1 MGLFKNLL
9 GSSNRRQSA
18 SGFQSQSK
26 KPPSQ
31 ETFILESILT
41 PSGLVDGGDDSPDP
55 IIIESELPDEIESE
69 LEEEVETASEEDLT
83 PVELSNLDEVDEVEI
98 PFITELEELEIE
110 DNSETSEENL
120 AESNEEIISEAESL
134 SELNENSETEIIETT
149 LNTSPEVNEESSSDL
164 EFSSEVEE
172 GSTENQNE
180 TVSSS
185 EEISEDSTLEEPE
198 ATASSSE
205 EISEVSSLEES
216 PTEETA
222 SELEEIS
229 EVSTLEESTTEDVET
244 TTEAELDESIEE
256 TESSTYS
263 ETEDFNDTDTV
274 NESENETDS
283 NGEILEEIV
292 SSPIDFN
299 FDSGIFTVGETGEI
313 GIDYLFDGGGFGWG
327 EVAIFSLE
335 GMEELDLSLEG
346 FIQEAS
352 NRALSDSELG
362 HVVISD
368 GHEGAKFSG
377 GMGGEADV
385 NRGEY
390 LGVKTFN
397 MRPGD
402 KFAMMLIPN
411 GKVQQVFDNPNAEGN
426 IRPLFSLSNANP
438 EDGFQLGQIA
448 DVTGDGNTF
457 VFEDLRVDNKSDH
470 DYNDIIFQVRGASG
484 EAVHLDEVVNPNKD
498 WRSSD
503 MGQALIEYAQP
514 YITPD
519 EPIVEIEN
527 NLSNLLTELE
537 DLLDEEESETEIEI
551 DEEVFNSEVV
561 ETEVIG
567 NEIVELSEEE
577 QSQDESTE
585 LVESTELEVEESE
598 VVEIED
604 NLENPV
610 VEESEV
616 SENKENLDTPVIE
629 ESEVVEI
636 ADNLDYSVGELT
648 EPESE
653 QIEVEESLASSI
665 VEETEESKV
674 TEIEDNLET
683 SVEQS
688 EITEIEDNL
697 ETPVIEESLSE
708 LEETEVEENLST
720 AVVEETEQSELVEI
734 EDSGETPIVQQ
745 TEESNAT
752 EIEENLDTSIAGETE
767 ESVVNETEESIVNET
782 EENSESSTF
791 PTEPTVIDESSENLT
806 VEETD
811 ESESVEIAENSE
823 TFVVEE
829 TEESEVIEIAENS
842 ETFVVE
848 ETEESEVIEI
858 VDNSENPVVEEN
870 LSTLTVEEAEES
882 VVIEAEENSE
892 SSTSQTEPTVID
904 KSSES
909 STIVGEVEES
919 KVIKIADNSETSVVE
934 EAKELEVI
942 EIADNSETSVVE
954 EVENNLE
961 TTLAKEAEAELEE
974 TELQEISEDSF
985 VEEIEQSESVEVE
998 ENLDNSGVEK
1008 TEETE
1013 FIDVDNSSESSTL
1026 PVETTEFEDV
1036 ENNFS
1041 ETSPT
1046 STSESPTINLVNRLE
1061 NLTYN
1066 LQNQSLSETPVNS
1079 NLIQQLEQLTNR
1091 LITQAEA
1098 NPNFAVS
1105 TNTLQLIERLETQL
1119 ITQPVLPTPVEPFI
1133 DFEFPVENQ
1142 PLIGIIDT
1150 GFSGDNPDI
1159 DYSRITWG
1167 SDKVDGD
1174 SDPTLSAGEGNEH
1187 GTHVLGL
1194 IAAKQDNGIGIDG
1207 INNNAPIWAGRAIG
1221 SGRWAESL
1229 VEFVDAAVE
1238 SGQPNAVVN
1247 LSLDLT
1253 QIDAE
1258 GNVTTRYEFTPLE
1271 MAALEY
1277 ARQNNILVAVAAGNE
1292 GGVMSALGQ
1301 ASQQFDNIITVGSA
1315 QQIDSE
1321 TSAWQGFNRAEYS
1334 NYGNGLDIVADSGTL
1349 ENPVISTVGDGIGA
1363 MDGTSVATAKVTGAI
1378 SQVWAANPELNY
1390 RQVIDIIKAT
1400 ATDLQDTNPDVE
1412 TGAGLLNIA
1421 AAIHLA
1427 KVTQPE
1433 EYNPDLQLVPTTW
1446 SGEGKVTPTERAVRY
1461 RYEMKVGDTL
1471 WGIAQRELGN
1481 GSRWTE
1487 ITKDP
1492 AGKTPFTSAEASRL
1506 SIGQAIYLP
1515 GNDPNPQPQ
1524 PQPTPQPQP
1533 QPTPQPQPQPSSDT
1547 VKQAALNNFL
1557 KPFGDLRSSSW
1568 SNFLKEMFEKFY
1580 NSANKTLNSKAPQ
1593 QGTGTSVNTTL
1604 QRTPTQSVKTLAGKK
1619 IILDPGHGI
1628 TNTGFDPGAVGY
1640 GTTEAVENLHQVKL
1654 IANHLRQLGAEV
1666 KVLDEPLSLAQIGQR
1681 AAGHDIFVSLH
1692 QNAFNKNAQ
1701 GHEVY
1706 SHSNAPAKDAQL
1718 AQAINSE
1725 LDAIF
1730 PDHVIPNRG
1739 TKKADFSVLRNAPTN
1754 VPAVLVESLFIDA
1767 PGMSRANVEKAATA
1781 VARGIEKFFTGKVTG
1796 STPPSNNPTTPKP
1809 TPSSTSG
1816 VVNSKVGSF
1825 PLNFRSGSFVG
1836 ASVIGKLPKGT
1847 PLKILKS
1854 VTGGTYNPGTGS
1866 RNDWYQIEV
1875 NGKTGYVAAYYVDV
1889 KSSSKPTQTSF
1900 NLKPGGTNLDFRRG
1914 QEWVTSTG
1922 YKFKFQ
1928 TDGNLVLYDRK
1939 GKAIWATGTHGTNA
1953 DRFSVQTD
1961 GNVVLYDRGKPV
1973 WATDTAGNKG
1983 AYFSIQGDGNLV
1995 VYSSN
2000 RKALFNTGTVNGRQR
2015 TLSAS
2020 AQWLRDRN
2028 LKRFPGL
2035 KFSTVV
2041 SKATGKAL
2049 DAGGKNNSVYPHSS
2063 PNSKNEYHQ
2072 WGFEKVGNY
2081 YMIINKAT
2089 GKALDGGGNGGKLPY
2104 VHPDPTKSNPY
2115 QLWKLQK
2122 VGDAYLIVNKATGRA
2137 LDSGGANGNHIY
2149 MHPNPI
2155 PGNSFHQW
2163 KLNLPNSGGSSTKTG
2178 YVNSSIGLNLRRDPS
2193 TNQAK
2198 ISTLPNGTKLT
2209 ILEKVTGQPYY
2220 PGNRTDWYKVKVG
2233 NTVGYVAAAY
2243 VKEGST
2249 PTSPSPQP
2257 QKIMSYSEFVNN
2269 WRNWSEYTS
2278 SRNPFPGKGANC
2290 TWYAHGR
2297 MMQLGYSEYALDSM
2311 LGNAGTW
2318 DNTAARGAKVRSTPQ
2333 VPSIAVWEARV
2344 GGAGSV
2350 GHVAVVERVNSDGS
2364 ILISESNWPTGNAY
2378 GTRTLYPNKYGWPSK
2393 FITVPKA

>member
-164 EFSSEVEE
+164 ESSSEVEE

-198 ATASSSE
+198 AEETASSSE

-292 SSPIDFN
+292 SYPIDFN

-402 KFAMMLIPN
+402 KFAVMLVPN

-426 IRPLFSLSNANP
+426 IRPLFSLSTANP

-527 NLSNLLTELE
+527 NLSNLLTDLE
-537 DLLDEEESETEIEI
+537 GLLDEGESETETES
-551 DEEVFNSEVV
+551 DEEVSNSEVV
-561 ETEVIG
+561 ETEVVD
-567 NEIVELSEEE
+567 EIVEVSEEE
-577 QSQDESTE
+577 ESQDESTE
-585 LVESTELEVEESE
+585 LVEFTESEVEESE

-604 NLENPV
+604 NLDTSIGESIEV
-610 VEESEV
+610 ESEQTEVEESVVSSIIEETDESEV
-616 SENKENLDTPVIE
+616 IEIADNLDTPVVE

-636 ADNLDYSVGELT
+636 ADNLDTPV
-648 EPESE
+648 
-653 QIEVEESLASSI
+653 VEEFSP
-665 VEETEESKV
+665 
-674 TEIEDNLET
+674 D
-683 SVEQS
+683 
-688 EITEIEDNL
+688 
-697 ETPVIEESLSE
+697 
-708 LEETEVEENLST
+708 LEETESEENLST

-734 EDSGETPIVQQ
+734 EDSGDTPIVQQ

-752 EIEENLDTSIAGETE
+752 EIEDNLDTSIVE
-767 ESVVNETEESIVNET
+767 ETEESIVNET
-782 EENSESSTF
+782 EENLETSTSQ
-791 PTEPTVIDESSENLT
+791 TEPTVIDESSENLT

-811 ESESVEIAENSE
+811 KFEVVEIAD
-823 TFVVEE
+823 
-829 TEESEVIEIAENS
+829 NS

-858 VDNSENPVVEEN
+858 VDNSETSVVEKAEELEAVEIADNSEISVVGEAKELEVIEIADNSETSVVEN
-870 LSTLTVEEAEES
+870 NSSTPTVEEAEES

-892 SSTSQTEPTVID
+892 SSTSPTEPTVID

-919 KVIKIADNSETSVVE
+919 KVIEIADNSETSVVE
-934 EAKELEVI
+934 EA
-942 EIADNSETSVVE
+942 
-954 EVENNLE
+954 ENNLE
-961 TTLAKEAEAELEE
+961 TTLAKEPEQELEE
-974 TELQEISEDSF
+974 TELQETSEDSF

-998 ENLDNSGVEK
+998 DNLDNSGVEK
-1008 TEETE
+1008 TEETK

-1046 STSESPTINLVNRLE
+1046 STSESPTVNLVNRLE

-1066 LQNQSLSETPVNS
+1066 LQNQNLSETPVNS

-1091 LITQAEA
+1091 LITQAEN

-1133 DFEFPVENQ
+1133 DFEFPAENQ

-1258 GNVTTRYEFTPLE
+1258 GNVTTRYEFTPQE

-1854 VTGGTYNPGTGS
+1854 VIGGTYNSGNGP

-1889 KSSSKPTQTSF
+1889 KSSSKPKPITF
-1900 NLKPGGTNLDFRRG
+1900 DLKPGGTNLDFRRG

-1928 TDGNLVLYDRK
+1928 TDGNLVLHDRK

-2104 VHPDPTKSNPY
+2104 VHPDPQKKNSY

-2233 NTVGYVAAAY
+2233 NKVGYVAAYY
-2243 VKEGST
+2243 VSEGKKPDGGSNGN
-2249 PTSPSPQP
+2249 PLLNRQPAQYFRNRPQ
-2257 QKIMSYSEFVNN
+2257 F
-2269 WRNWSEYTS
+2269 YTTGNIFAQSMYGS
-2278 SRNPFPGKGANC
+2278 SLVGGRGYTEGNC

-2297 MMQLGYSEYALDSM
+2297 LLEMGKSPSALRTM
-2311 LGNAGTW
+2311 FGNANQWHNQMSNGS
-2318 DNTAARGAKVRSTPQ
+2318 RIVSSPQ
-2333 VPSIAVWEARV
+2333 VGDIAQWTAN
-2344 GGAGSV
+2344 GQN
-2350 GHVAVVERVNSDGS
+2350 HVAVVETVHPNGT
-2364 ILISESNWPTGNAY
+2364 ITISESHYRTNWDAGGTGTLHWVRTIPASSPTRYIRVPNA
-2378 GTRTLYPNKYGWPSK
+2378 
-2393 FITVPKA
+2393 